1 VPGLSV
7 VAVWVI
13 GAVALFKRSLSICSA
28 LLLGWRQTGT
38 LHIFPFPWHKGGAL
52 E

>member
-1 VPGLSV
+1 MARV
-7 VAVWVI
+7 
-13 GAVALFKRSLSICSA
+13 ICSVNPA
-28 LLLGWRQTGT
+28 FQKKPDVLPPRRAMGT